1 MYNYDFKNEIIKCEL
16 IDNLVEI
23 NNKELK
29 VNVILTENSLLLFYN
44 IANDFIKMKTQG
56 VFVTPSYEL
65 LLKLKIKDFNYEVID
80 NNTYINNEEIIIYNF
95 DINKV
100 K

>member
-1 MYNYDFKNEIIKCEL
+1 MYNYDLKNEIIKCEL

-44 IANDFIKMKTQG
+44 TANDFIKMKTQG
-56 VFVTPSYEL
+56 IFVTPNYEL
-65 LLKLKIKDFNYEVID
+65 LLKLQINDFNYEVID